1 MYNYKRDRITIR
13 HQQNQSDILLYAQ
26 LVTYGFVTCMGKLST
41 NTVKNQ
47 LKETSERSTLQ
58 IKQNKPITSVAMVL

>member
-26 LVTYGFVTCMGKLST
+26 LMTYGFVTCMGKLST

-47 LKETSERSTLQ
+47 LKETSERSTL
-58 IKQNKPITSVAMVL
+58 

>member
-26 LVTYGFVTCMGKLST
+26 LVTYGLVTCMGKLST

-47 LKETSERSTLQ
+47 LKETSERSTL
-58 IKQNKPITSVAMVL
+58 